1 MSDPPAAVSSA
12 QPEKRARTSKRT
24 PYGEYERAVAVY
36 TAAGGQETVQRVV
49 TAISRVS
56 RGLDLFY
63 RQQVTDLGVSHGEW
77 TVLSA
82 LALEG
87 RGGSLM
93 PSKLADVSGVS
104 PSTMTHRLD
113 RMSERG
119 LVSRTA
125 DPANRA
131 RSRVELAPDG
141 WEVFRRA
148 ILDADVVEAEEF
160 LAPLSAA
167 ERRQLAVLLERVVA
181 GLRTP

>member
-1 MSDPPAAVSSA
+1 MSDTAAALPPG
-12 QPEKRARTSKRT
+12 QPEKRAKASKRT
-24 PYGEYERAVAVY
+24 PYAEYERAVAVY

-113 RMSERG
+113 RMSQRG
-119 LVSRTA
+119 LISRTA

-148 ILDADVVEAEEF
+148 ILDADVVEAKI

>member
-1 MSDPPAAVSSA
+1 MPKSAPGAPA
-12 QPEKRARTSKRT
+12 PRRKRT
-24 PYGEYERAVAVY
+24 PYAEYERAVAVY

-56 RGLDLFY
+56 RGLDVYY
-63 RQQVTDLGVSHGEW
+63 RDQLTELGISHGEW
-77 TVLSA
+77 SVLSS

-93 PSKLADVSGVS
+93 PSKLADVGGVS

-119 LVSRTA
+119 LVTRTA
-125 DPANRA
+125 DPDNRT
-131 RSRVELAPDG
+131 RSMIQLAPEG
-141 WEVFRRA
+141 WELFRKA
-148 ILDADVVEAEEF
+148 VLDADVVEATILE
-160 LAPLSAA
+160 PLDAA

-181 GLRTP
+181 GLRSG

>member
-1 MSDPPAAVSSA
+1 MPDKPPQASTPPPKPPRST
-12 QPEKRARTSKRT
+12 ERT
-24 PYGEYERAVAVY
+24 PYAEYERAVAVY

-63 RQQVTDLGVSHGEW
+63 RQQVTELGVSHGEW

-93 PSKLADVSGVS
+93 PSRLADQSGVS

-113 RMSERG
+113 RMAARG
-119 LVSRTA
+119 LISRTT

-131 RSRVELAPDG
+131 RSRVELASEG

-148 ILDADVVEAEEF
+148 VLDADVVEAKI
-160 LAPLSAA
+160 LAPLGAT
-167 ERRQLAVLLERVVA
+167 ERRQLAGLLERVVA

>member
-1 MSDPPAAVSSA
+1 MSDPPAAVPSA
-12 QPEKRARTSKRT
+12 QPEKRAKTSKRT

-119 LVSRTA
+119 LISRTA

-131 RSRVELAPDG
+131 RSRVQLAPDG

-148 ILDADVVEAEEF
+148 ILDADVVEAKI